1 MFYSEFILTKKGP
14 LAKVWLAAHWERK
27 LSKAQISQTN
37 VVQSVEDIVNP
48 TTPLAL
54 RLSSQLLLGVV
65 KIYSRQ
71 AKYLLEDCSEILT
84 RIKLMFKWNS
94 NTTSGGGVGGPFSL
108 SADLPPSHPTM
119 AQWNAITLPERAEV
133 DWNLYLSL
141 TEPSLLF
148 SFDEDHSTTS
158 SLARSETMNLV
169 LPPVEKARRQSILL
183 GSDTLNFDMFHEEG
197 FGVADADELNV
208 YRELEKS
215 LGPMKTSIQPTS
227 TIMPTTVVD
236 QMLSSKNDNLQ
247 HDGEDHRSSI
257 ERPRDLQ
264 QELSSLDFPGLEVS
278 SSPRRSATKN
288 RLMRSHE
295 RNNDQNEQDIAV
307 SPIDDAEDLS
317 MRMRLSEISHMS
329 AEPFDVQWTSF
340 RRGEAG
346 KDAHGVQL
354 NRRIRKR
361 SRLIDEQTEL
371 AVGTIQKQ
379 LKDTSDLVLTVS
391 QAIMGFPRFLHP
403 GQSTQR

>member
-1 MFYSEFILTKKGP
+1 MFYSEFILAKKGP

-37 VVQSVEDIVNP
+37 VVRSVEDIVNP
-48 TTPLAL
+48 VAPLAL

-71 AKYLLEDCSEILT
+71 AKYLLDDCSEILT
-84 RIKLMFKWNS
+84 RIKSMFKWNTPV
-94 NTTSGGGVGGPFSL
+94 TTNGPAYL
-108 SADLPPSHPTM
+108 SADLPSHPTM
-119 AQWNAITLPERAEV
+119 AQWNAITLPEQAEL

-141 TEPSLLF
+141 TEPTMLL
-148 SFDEDHSTTS
+148 SFDEESTTAS
-158 SLARSETMNLV
+158 SLARSESMNV
-169 LPPVEKARRQSILL
+169 LPPLEKARRQSILL
-183 GSDTLNFDMFHEEG
+183 GSDVPNFDMFNDEG

-215 LGPMKTSIQPTS
+215 LGPMKTSLQPPS
-227 TIMPTTVVD
+227 GIASVD
-236 QMLSSKNDNLQ
+236 RATFSSLKD
-247 HDGEDHRSSI
+247 DGVEGDHRNSI

-264 QELSSLDFPGLEVS
+264 QELSTLLEFPGLEVS
-278 SSPRRSATKN
+278 PSPRRSSTTN
-288 RLMRSHE
+288 RLTRSRGGINDANE
-295 RNNDQNEQDIAV
+295 RDIV
-307 SPIDDAEDLS
+307 GSPIDDTADLS
-317 MRMRLSEISHMS
+317 MRVGLGDVSRMS
-329 AEPFDVQWTSF
+329 MEPFDVQWTSF
-340 RRGEAG
+340 RQEDTG
-346 KDAHGVQL
+346 KDTHGIQA

-391 QAIMGFPRFLHP
+391 QTLRAPEFPYPVHLSR
-403 GQSTQR
+403 R